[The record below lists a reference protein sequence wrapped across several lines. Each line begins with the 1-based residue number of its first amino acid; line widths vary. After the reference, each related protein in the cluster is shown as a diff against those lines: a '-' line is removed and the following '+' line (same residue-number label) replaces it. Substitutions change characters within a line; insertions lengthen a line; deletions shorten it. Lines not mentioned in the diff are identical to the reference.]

1 MDRRRFLLDL
11 SVCSLALANLPGSE
25 RVRWWPRFA
34 ANPFTLGVASGDPLA
49 DGVVLW
55 TKLAPDPLALD
66 GFGGLEEANVAVTWE
81 VATDDQ
87 FRNISRRGTALATR
101 ALGYSVHVEV
111 DGLAPDRPYWY
122 RFRAGAEES
131 TVGRTRTTP
140 LRAARAGVLP
150 FAFVSCQ
157 HYEQGL
163 YTAYEHLAN
172 EPVELIAHLGDYIY
186 EGRGIPGRVRQHD
199 SDEVKTVTAYR
210 RRYAQY
216 KLDPALQR
224 VHAMCPWVM
233 TWDDHEFDNN
243 YAGDHPERPTA
254 PDFPSRD
261 AFLARRAAAYQVW
274 YENQPVRLAVPQR
287 WADLSI
293 QRSVSWGALA
303 RFWVLDTRQHRSDQA
318 CGDGRKALCDEAGS
332 PDRTMLGEAQEQWL
346 QNGLASSSAN
356 WQVMAQQ
363 VMVAPFFQQRD
374 GETRVSMDQWAGYP
388 AAQRRFIEMLHERAP
403 GRAVVLTGDIHS
415 SWVNDL
421 RPDFSR
427 PETPAVA
434 TEFVCTSIA
443 SGGNGSEGFG
453 AANGSA
459 ISSSN
464 PHIAWQN
471 ARRGYVRCDVSP
483 TQWTTRYRTVPY
495 VDRPGA
501 PVRTAAEFVVEAGR
515 PGVQR
520 G

>member
-11 SVCSLALANLPGSE
+11 SVCSLALANLPAAR

-34 ANPFTLGVASGDPLA
+34 DNPFTLGVASGDPLP

-55 TKLAPDPLALD
+55 TRLAPSPLAPDGL
-66 GFGGLEEANVAVTWE
+66 GGMEGDDIAVAWE
-81 VATDDQ
+81 VATDDG
-87 FRNISRRGTALATR
+87 FNTISRRGTALATR

-131 TVGRTRTTP
+131 PVGRTRTAP
-140 LRAARAGVLP
+140 LRSSRAGVLP

-186 EGRGIPGRVRQHD
+186 EGRGIAGRVRQHVG
-199 SDEVKTVTAYR
+199 DEIRSVADYR

-224 VHAMCPWVM
+224 AHAMCPWLV
-233 TWDDHEFDNN
+233 TWDDHEVDNN
-243 YAGDHPERPTA
+243 YAADQAERPDAPDHPT
-254 PDFPSRD
+254 RD

-274 YENQPVRLAVPQR
+274 YETQPVRLTVPQR
-287 WADLSI
+287 WRDLSI
-293 QRSVSWGALA
+293 HRTVSWGSLA
-303 RFWVLDTRQHRSDQA
+303 RFWVLDTRQYRSDQA
-318 CGDGRKALCDEAGS
+318 CGDGRKALCAEAGNA
-332 PDRTMLGEAQEQWL
+332 DRTMLGSAQEQWL
-346 QNGLASSSAN
+346 RDGLGASSAD
-356 WQVMAQQ
+356 WQVIAQQ
-363 VMVAPFFQQRD
+363 VMVAPFVQQR
-374 GETRVSMDQWAGYP
+374 EESAVLSMDQWGGYP
-388 AAQRRFIEMLHERAP
+388 AAQRRFIDTLHERAP

-421 RPDFSR
+421 RPDFAR

-434 TEFVCTSIA
+434 TEFVGTSIA

-453 AANGSA
+453 GAAASELSA
-459 ISSSN
+459 TN
-464 PHIAWQN
+464 PHIAWHN
-471 ARRGYVRCDVSP
+471 ARRGYVRCDVSADR
-483 TQWTTRYRTVPY
+483 WTTRYRTVPF
-495 VDRPGA
+495 VDKPGA
-501 PVRTAAEFVVEAGR
+501 PVATAAEFVVEAGR